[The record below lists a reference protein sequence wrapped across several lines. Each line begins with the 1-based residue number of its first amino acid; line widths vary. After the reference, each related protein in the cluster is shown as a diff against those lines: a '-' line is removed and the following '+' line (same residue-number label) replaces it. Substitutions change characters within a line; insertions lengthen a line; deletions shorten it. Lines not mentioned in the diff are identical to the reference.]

1 MILGAGDAYVKLT
14 ARDARD
20 QLNAADAS
28 PLPLLVIPL
37 RAPPNNGNRADCGVS
52 RHEQAH
58 DDPHPRSSSALL
70 TLEGGKRVKSM
81 VDLC

>member
-1 MILGAGDAYVKLT
+1 LCQLILDVKLT

-28 PLPLLVIPL
+28 PSPLLVGPL
-37 RAPPNNGNRADCGVS
+37 RAPPNKGNGADCGAS

-58 DDPHPRSSSALL
+58 ADSHPRGSSAAIFSLPQ
-70 TLEGGKRVKSM
+70 KKPCISFK
-81 VDLC
+81 

>member
-1 MILGAGDAYVKLT
+1 VDIHVKLT

-28 PLPLLVIPL
+28 PLPLFIVPL
-37 RAPPNNGNRADCGVS
+37 RAPPNNGNRAGCGVS

-58 DDPHPRSSSALL
+58 ADPHPRSSSAAINAKKRKN
-70 TLEGGKRVKSM
+70 EGIY
-81 VDLC
+81 

>member
-1 MILGAGDAYVKLT
+1 MPVVKLT

-28 PLPLLVIPL
+28 PLPLLVVPL
-37 RAPPNNGNRADCGVS
+37 RAPPNNGNRADCGVP

-58 DDPHPRSSSALL
+58 ADPHPRSSSAAL
-70 TLEGGKRVKSM
+70 GIKG
-81 VDLC
+81 